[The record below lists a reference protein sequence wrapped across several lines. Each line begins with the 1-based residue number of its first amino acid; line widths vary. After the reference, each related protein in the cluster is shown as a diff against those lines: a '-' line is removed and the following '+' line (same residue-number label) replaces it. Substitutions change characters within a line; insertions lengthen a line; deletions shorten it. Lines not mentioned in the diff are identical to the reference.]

1 MPLKDKTV
9 AVIGAGS
16 MGEALIRGLAKSG
29 SVPANR
35 LIAADIRRERLAM
48 VARDT
53 GARVSSDNAHA
64 VEEADVVLLA
74 VKPQQ
79 MNETLESIRGGLTPD
94 KLVIS
99 IAAGVPTARIEAV
112 LGGAVRVVRAMP
124 NMAAQVGEGAAA
136 ICRGSYAAEAD
147 LAVAEAILEG
157 VGLVVRVQES
167 QMDAVTALSGTGP
180 AYLFLLVEAM
190 ARAGVEAGLAEDL
203 ARKLSV
209 QTVVGAARLLAET
222 GEDPAALRRRVTSPG
237 GTTQAAVRVLKDGG
251 FVELMSEAVK
261 AAAIR
266 SWELS
271 GS

>member
-1 MPLKDKTV
+1 M
-9 AVIGAGS
+9 S
-16 MGEALIRGLAKSG
+16 
-29 SVPANR
+29 
-35 LIAADIRRERLAM
+35 
-48 VARDT
+48 
-53 GARVSSDNAHA
+53 
-64 VEEADVVLLA
+64 
-74 VKPQQ
+74 
-79 MNETLESIRGGLTPD
+79 
-94 KLVIS
+94 
-99 IAAGVPTARIEAV
+99 
-112 LGGAVRVVRAMP
+112 
-124 NMAAQVGEGAAA
+124 AQVGEGAAA
-136 ICRGSYAAEAD
+136 ICTGSFAAEAD

-190 ARAGVEAGLAEDL
+190 ASAGAEAGLSEDL

-222 GEDPAALRRRVTSPG
+222 GEDPAILRKRVTSPG

-251 FVELMSEAVK
+251 FVELMSEAVM

-266 SWELS
+266 SRELS